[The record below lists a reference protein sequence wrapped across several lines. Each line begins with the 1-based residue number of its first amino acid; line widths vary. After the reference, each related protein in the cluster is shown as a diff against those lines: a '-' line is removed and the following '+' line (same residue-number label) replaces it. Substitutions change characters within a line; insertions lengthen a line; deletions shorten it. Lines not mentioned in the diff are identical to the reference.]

1 MHAYNR
7 IPSSGHST
15 PSPPQSPL
23 RSPRYRHGSG
33 GGGRSKPGRFTP
45 SSYPPG
51 RNLAHRLAW
60 FLLSVLLRRQGIF
73 LFAPL
78 IYISGMLLYMGTV
91 SFDVGPIID
100 HKPAPGSVYRS
111 PQIYAKLRPEM
122 DSDNSSAD
130 ALSTVW
136 KNSYKSG
143 EWRPCINKS
152 SEGLHNSCLDSKRSY
167 RSIKSLFEY
176 NGHNRCGQLLPA
188 FFCQKN
194 PGLVEFGH
202 AGLPESNGYIYV
214 EANGGLNQQ
223 RTSICNAVAVA
234 GYLNATLLIPNFH
247 YHSIWRDPRFPDLVI
262 TTKAA
267 NSGFYFCSKFK
278 DIYDEDYFISTLEN
292 LVRVVDKIPGYLM
305 ERYDNNMTNVHNFR
319 VKAWA
324 PVQYY
329 RDVVLPRLLEER
341 VIRISPFANRLSFDV
356 PPAVQQL
363 RCLANYEALRF
374 SNPILT
380 MGETLVARMK
390 ERSSSHGGKYVSVHL
405 RFEEDMVAFSCC
417 VFDGGAQEAKDM
429 KAARERGWKG
439 KFTKP
444 GRTIR
449 PGAIRLNGKCP
460 LTPLEVG
467 LMLRG
472 MGFDKNTYIYLA
484 SGKIYNSEKYMAPL
498 LEMFPNLLTKDMLA
512 LEDELDPFKNYSSR
526 MAAIDYTVCLHS
538 EVFVTTQ
545 GGNFPHFLM
554 GHRRFLYGGH
564 SKTIRPDKRKLAM
577 LFDNLKIDWKSFKRH
592 MLNMRS
598 HSDSK
603 GFEIKRPNDSIY
615 SFPCPDCMCHV
626 NRTEDSRSSSAT

>member
-7 IPSSGHST
+7 IPSSGHTT

-33 GGGRSKPGRFTP
+33 GGGRSKSGRFTP
-45 SSYPPG
+45 SSFPPG
-51 RNLAHRLAW
+51 RSLAHRLAW
-60 FLLSVLLRRQGIF
+60 FLLSALLRRQGIF

-91 SFDVGPIID
+91 SFDVGPVID

-111 PQIYAKLRPEM
+111 PQIYEKLRPEM
-122 DSDNSSAD
+122 DADNSSAD

-136 KNSYKSG
+136 KNSYRSG
-143 EWRPCINKS
+143 EWRQCIKKS
-152 SEGLHNSCLDSKRSY
+152 SE
-167 RSIKSLFEY
+167 
-176 NGHNRCGQLLPA
+176 
-188 FFCQKN
+188 
-194 PGLVEFGH
+194 
-202 AGLPESNGYIYV
+202 GLPESNGYIYV

-234 GYLNATLLIPNFH
+234 GFLNATLLIPNFH
-247 YHSIWRDPRFPDLVI
+247 YHSIWRDP
-262 TTKAA
+262 
-267 NSGFYFCSKFK
+267 SKFE

-292 LVRVVDKIPGYLM
+292 VVRVVDKIPEYLM
-305 ERYDNNMTNVHNFR
+305 ERYDNNMTNVQNFR

-329 RDVVLPRLLEER
+329 RDVVLPKLLEER

-356 PPAVQQL
+356 PPAVQRL

-390 ERSSSHGGKYVSVHL
+390 ERSASHGGKYVSIHL

-417 VFDGGAQEAKDM
+417 VFDGGEQEAKDM
-429 KAARERGWKG
+429 KEARERGWKG

-472 MGFDKNTYIYLA
+472 MGFDKNTHIYLA

-512 LEDELDPFKNYSSR
+512 LDEELDPFKNYSSR

-564 SKTIRPDKRKLAM
+564 SKTIRPDKRKLAL
-577 LFDNLKIDWKSFKRH
+577 LFDNPKIGWKSFKRH
-592 MLNMRS
+592 MMNMRS

-603 GFEIKRPNDSIY
+603 GFELKRPNDSVY
-615 SFPCPDCMCHV
+615 SYPCPDCMCRV
-626 NRTEDSRSSSAT
+626 NRTEDSRSSSVT